1 MSQETLDNLDIL
13 DSIEAK
19 ENADLLQAVEAETQQ
34 EQQSEAADLAAQ
46 QGAAFAVGMVESLVK
61 LKWAFVQ
68 IDEGI
73 KQDITEKAVPVFRK
87 YGGDLPSW
95 LQPYREEIELGVV
108 VAVAGF
114 GIYSQVK
121 AKEAKEAEEQQEK
134 KNDSEADQP
143 QYSA

>member
-19 ENADLLQAVEAETQQ
+19 ESAELLQAVEAETQQ

-68 IDEGI
+68 IDEGT
-73 KQDITEKAVPVFRK
+73 KQAITEKAVPVFRK

-121 AKEAKEAEEQQEK
+121 AKEAEEQQEK
-134 KNDSEADQP
+134 NNDSEADQP